1 MLKFARL
8 SSLISFFALSA
19 FAPAALPVNIIYTDS
34 AGYGFRDPS
43 LGVQRRNAFET
54 ALRTWTN
61 QLQGTVPLAVQA
73 RFEAMGGDAYSAV
86 LAYAGPVSIARDFPN
101 AQPSTWYVSALANQL
116 AGYDVDPASAD
127 IEVVINSDV
136 DNAVVL
142 GNVGYYYG
150 VDGNAAGN
158 VDFRTT
164 ILHELGHGLGFISFI
179 DNNTGEF
186 FRAPGDAVA
195 LPDIYSRMLSKSK
208 KGYLSP
214 KLKTIDRLR
223 GKQRLKAARS
233 RNLRWIGPAVYESQ
247 GFLGYLFA
255 PKSFLAGSSVSHWDT
270 LYSPDLLME
279 PYDTGPKFGID
290 LTRQALQD
298 LGWKF

>member
-1 MLKFARL
+1 MLSVARL
-8 SSLISFFALSA
+8 SVLLTLSA
-19 FAPAALPVNIIYTDS
+19 ITALAPAAIPVNITYADP
-34 AGYGFRDPS
+34 AGFGFRDPS

-54 ALRTWTN
+54 ALQTWTN
-61 QLQGTVPLAVQA
+61 QLQGSVPLAVQA
-73 RFEAMGGDAYSAV
+73 RFEAMGGDSFSAV
-86 LAYAGPVSIARDFPN
+86 LAYAGPVSAARDFPN
-101 AQPSTWYVSALANQL
+101 ARPSTWYVSALANQL
-116 AGYDVDPASAD
+116 AGYDVDPGSAD

-136 DNAVVL
+136 DNTVVL
-142 GNVGYYYG
+142 GDVGFYYG
-150 VDGNAAGN
+150 VDGNAGGN

-164 ILHELGHGLGFISFI
+164 ILHELGHGLGFISFM
-179 DNNTGEF
+179 DSSTGEF
-186 FRAPGDAVA
+186 FQAPGDPAP
-195 LPDIYSRMLSKSK
+195 LPDVFSRMLTKSK
-208 KGYLSP
+208 KGFMTP
-214 KLKTIDRLR
+214 KLKTLDRLR

-233 RNLRWIGPAVYESQ
+233 RKLRWTGPAVFENQ

-255 PKSFLAGSSVSHWDT
+255 PKSFVPGSSVSHWDT